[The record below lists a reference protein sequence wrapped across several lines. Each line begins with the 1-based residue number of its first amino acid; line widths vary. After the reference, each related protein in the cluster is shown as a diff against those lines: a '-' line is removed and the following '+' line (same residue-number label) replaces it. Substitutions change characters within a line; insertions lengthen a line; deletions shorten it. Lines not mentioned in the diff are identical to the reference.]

1 MGPDLHGLLEFGAAV
16 DAGGRH
22 RRSDAVFDV
31 LSQAIRDLRLLP
43 GAPLS
48 EPAVAAALNV
58 SRSPV
63 REAFTRLTD
72 LGLLIVVP
80 QVGSQVAPISLR
92 DVEEAVFIR
101 RALETSA
108 FHTAIAV
115 GTPDVQPIQRWVHA
129 NAAAAQAGDLE
140 EYFSTDERIHESVFA
155 LAGMPRIWQ
164 VIRGTKLQLD
174 RLRRLN
180 LAAALG
186 NPEVLAEH
194 QQIVDALH
202 TRDAELGV
210 RVIERHST
218 RILTD
223 TTRLRESNPEFFT
236 Q

>member
-1 MGPDLHGLLEFGAAV
+1 MGFAMTGLAELV
-16 DAGGRH
+16 PLTDAPRGH
-22 RRSDAVFDV
+22 RRSDAVFAV

-108 FHTAIAV
+108 FLAAIAV
-115 GTPDVQPIQRWVHA
+115 EAPDVASIQQWVDA
-129 NAAAAQAGDLE
+129 NAAAARAGDLE
-140 EYFSTDERIHESVFA
+140 EYFAADERIHEAVFA
-155 LAGMPRIWQ
+155 LAGMPRIWE

-180 LAAALG
+180 LSAAIL
-186 NPEVLAEH
+186 NPEVLREH
-194 QQIVDALH
+194 QQIVDALR
-202 TRDAELGV
+202 TRDAELGA
-210 RVIERHST
+210 RVIQQHAT

-223 TTRLRESNPEFFT
+223 TARLREANPEFFAA
-236 Q
+236 

>member
-1 MGPDLHGLLEFGAAV
+1 MGLDLQGLLDVDSIQAA
-16 DAGGRH
+16 GR
-22 RRSDAVFDV
+22 RRSDAVFGV
-31 LSQAIRDLRLLP
+31 LSQAIRNLRLLP

-48 EPAVAAALNV
+48 EPAVATALNV

-108 FHTAIAV
+108 FQMAITV
-115 GTPDVQPIQRWVHA
+115 DTPDLEPIQSWVDA
-129 NAAAAQAGDLE
+129 NAAAARAGDLE
-140 EYFSTDERIHESVFA
+140 EYFATDEHIHESVFA

-180 LAAALG
+180 LPAAMG
-186 NPEVLAEH
+186 NPEVLSEH
-194 QQIVDALH
+194 QQIVDALS
-202 TRDAELGV
+202 TRDADLGV

-218 RILTD
+218 RILAD
-223 TTRLRESNPEFFT
+223 TTRLRESHPEFFT
-236 Q
+236 T